1 MKPSDL
7 SASHLVIMLGI
18 PGAGKSF
25 FAENFADTFQSPII
39 SYDKLYKNLDDC
51 EFDQK
56 SKNMIISHILKY
68 MLEEI
73 SKTKRTI
80 IFDGRIYSRASC
92 AELIKVARKLK
103 YEPLFVLVHTDALT
117 ARKRIIKAAHNNDKS
132 VIPKE
137 KFDKIVTQF
146 NSMSKNIRNVVV
158 ISGKHTYQTQL
169 KIVLKY
175 LSESH

>member
-80 IFDGRIYSRASC
+80 IFS
-92 AELIKVARKLK
+92 
-103 YEPLFVLVHTDALT
+103 
-117 ARKRIIKAAHNNDKS
+117 
-132 VIPKE
+132 
-137 KFDKIVTQF
+137 
-146 NSMSKNIRNVVV
+146 
-158 ISGKHTYQTQL
+158 
-169 KIVLKY
+169 
-175 LSESH
+175 